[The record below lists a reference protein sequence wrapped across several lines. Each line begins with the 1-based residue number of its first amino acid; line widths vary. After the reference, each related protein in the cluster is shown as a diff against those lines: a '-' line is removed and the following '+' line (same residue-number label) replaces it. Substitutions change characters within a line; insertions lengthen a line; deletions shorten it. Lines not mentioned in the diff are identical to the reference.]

1 MVHHNPYIIPFLT
14 WVVVHPLEIPQSTMV
29 KPPPRNL
36 PLSAFLGAPD
46 FMDFWINFS
55 KPWQFRVNGVEAKK
69 PREKEG
75 MKGDYTTN
83 YQLFMWV

>member
-46 FMDFWINFS
+46 FMDF
-55 KPWQFRVNGVEAKK
+55 
-69 PREKEG
+69 
-75 MKGDYTTN
+75 
-83 YQLFMWV
+83 